1 MGLTGWFRGPP
12 GEPFCWSESSWIAPL
27 GHTLHPCKIYFLRP
41 EYLGHRKPPTLLL
54 EANFPLADT
63 VEQNVLIPMMGDQP
77 SINNAGCSN
86 VPGMKYSEL
95 LMRFGLNSHRGFRPN
110 QW

>member
-1 MGLTGWFRGPP
+1 MVVERSSRRAFQ
-12 GEPFCWSESSWIAPL
+12 FCQKPELSWVTSL
-27 GHTLHPCKIYFLRP
+27 GHTSHPCKIYFLRQK
-41 EYLGHRKPPTLLL
+41 YLGDQKPPALFL

-63 VEQNVLIPMMGDQP
+63 VKQNVLIPVMGDKP

-95 LMRFGLNSHRGFRPN
+95 LMRFSLSSYQGFRPN

>member
-1 MGLTGWFRGPP
+1 MSLPVSAEARVRP
-12 GEPFCWSESSWIAPL
+12 GN
-27 GHTLHPCKIYFLRP
+27 TTVKIDFLRQK
-41 EYLGHRKPPTLLL
+41 YVGDQKPPTLFL
-54 EANFPLADT
+54 EANFPLADA
-63 VEQNVLIPMMGDQP
+63 VKQSVLIPMMGDQP

-95 LMRFGLNSHRGFRPN
+95 LMHFGLNSHQGFHPE